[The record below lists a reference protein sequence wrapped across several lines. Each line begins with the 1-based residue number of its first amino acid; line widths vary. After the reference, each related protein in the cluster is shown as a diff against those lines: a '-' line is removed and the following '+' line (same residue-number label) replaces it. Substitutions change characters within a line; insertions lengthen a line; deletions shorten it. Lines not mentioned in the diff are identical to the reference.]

1 MAQTSFGI
9 TRRGLMAGASSIGA
23 LALLPLAGCSGRR
36 SLPPLSID
44 GRVIPAD
51 AADYEAWRTGVV
63 WQSRKPTR
71 RPAMIVRPNTVEAVQ
86 QAVNY
91 ARENGLKVSTKSS
104 GHNLWGNYLRDDGML
119 IDMWNFREV
128 DLDVDGETAWIEP
141 SIWSRDIMVGLGK
154 SGRAFPAAHC
164 ASVGMGGY
172 MLGGGVGLNWEN
184 WGGLSAHS
192 VLGAEVITAD
202 GNLRRIDDQND
213 ADLAWALRG
222 GGNGFPGI
230 VTRFHVKTYPLP
242 KIVTSATYI
251 FPVIRTVEAI
261 SWLQDMKTRG
271 MLANSEPLI
280 ILAHAPMAPPDATGA
295 DAKVCVARINLF
307 VDDEATAARQ
317 LAAIAAEPL
326 AASTLMQIP
335 REDWDFEKSYF
346 ETLNFRV
353 PFNYGYFGV
362 DSIWTDKPTE
372 ALPVLADQFVNAPGP
387 GSHVVMSLIEPAP
400 HPENACARIHGKLY
414 IGIYSIGSTP
424 EQGENAIGW
433 LRKTADAL
441 APFASGRYINEVDVE
456 RDAAKVES
464 CFAREDWT
472 RLQAVRQEYD
482 PDGVFQGFL
491 GT

>member
-1 MAQTSFGI
+1 MARAEFGM
-9 TRRGLMAGASSIGA
+9 TRRSLMAGASSLGA
-23 LALLPLAGCSGRR
+23 LAILPLAGCSGKR
-36 SLPPLSID
+36 SLPPLILD
-44 GRVIPAD
+44 GRVVTAD
-51 AADYEAWRTGVV
+51 AAEYEAWRTGVV
-63 WQSRKPTR
+63 WQSRKPIR
-71 RPAMIVRPNTVEAVQ
+71 RPAMIVRPNTVEAIQ

-119 IDMWNFREV
+119 IDMWNLRKVEM
-128 DLDVDGETAWIEP
+128 DSDGETAWIEP
-141 SIWSRDIMVGLGK
+141 SIWSRDIMVALGK

-192 VLGAEVITAD
+192 VMGAEVITAD
-202 GNLRRIDDQND
+202 GKLRRIDDQND
-213 ADLAWALRG
+213 PDLAWALRG
-222 GGNGFPGI
+222 AGNGFPGV

-251 FPVIRTVEAI
+251 FPVARTVEAI
-261 SWLQDMKTRG
+261 SWLQDMKSRG
-271 MLANSEPLI
+271 MLTNSEPLI
-280 ILAHAPMAPPDATGA
+280 ILAHAPMAPPDAIGA
-295 DAKVCVARINLF
+295 DAKVCIARINLF

-317 LAAIAAEPL
+317 LATIAAEPIV
-326 AASTLMQIP
+326 ASALMQIP

-346 ETLNFRV
+346 DTLNFRV

-372 ALPVLADQFVNAPGP
+372 ALPVLAKQFANAPGP

-414 IGIYSIGSTP
+414 VGIYSIGSTP
-424 EQGENAIGW
+424 EVGESAIGW
-433 LRKTADAL
+433 LRDTSDAL
-441 APFASGRYINEVDVE
+441 APYASGRYINEVDVE
-456 RDAAKVES
+456 REAAKVES

-472 RLQAVRQEYD
+472 RLQAVRKKYD
-482 PDGVFQGFL
+482 PDGVFHGFL

>member
-1 MAQTSFGI
+1 MARAEFGM
-9 TRRGLMAGASSIGA
+9 TRRSLMAGASSLGA
-23 LALLPLAGCSGRR
+23 LAILPLAGCSGKR
-36 SLPPLSID
+36 SLPPLILD
-44 GRVIPAD
+44 GRVVTAD

-63 WQSRKPTR
+63 WQSRKPIR
-71 RPAMIVRPNTVEAVQ
+71 RPAMIVRPNTVEAIQ

-119 IDMWNFREV
+119 IDMWNFRKVEM
-128 DLDVDGETAWIEP
+128 DSDGETAWIEP
-141 SIWSRDIMVGLGK
+141 SIWSRDIMVALGK

-192 VLGAEVITAD
+192 VMGAEVITAD
-202 GNLRRIDDQND
+202 GKLRRIDDEND
-213 ADLAWALRG
+213 PDLAWALRG
-222 GGNGFPGI
+222 AGNGFPGI

-251 FPVIRTVEAI
+251 FPVARTVEAI
-261 SWLQDMKTRG
+261 SWLQDMKSRG
-271 MLANSEPLI
+271 MLTNSEPLI

-307 VDDEATAARQ
+307 ADDEATAARQ
-317 LAAIAAEPL
+317 LATIAAEPI
-326 AASTLMQIP
+326 AASALMQIP

-346 ETLNFRV
+346 DTLNFRV

-372 ALPVLADQFVNAPGP
+372 ALPVLAKQFANAPGP
-387 GSHVVMSLIEPAP
+387 GSHVVMSLIDPAP
-400 HPENACARIHGKLY
+400 HPDNACARIHGKLY
-414 IGIYSIGSTP
+414 AGLYSIGSTP
-424 EQGENAIGW
+424 EQGEKAIEW
-433 LRKTADAL
+433 LRKAADAI

-456 RDAAKVES
+456 REAAKLES
-464 CFAREDWT
+464 CFGQEDWV
-472 RLQAVRQEYD
+472 RLQAVRKKYD
-482 PDGVFQGFL
+482 PDGVFHGFL